1 MLLSRQLQS
10 GKYAMTTSIEKQRIP
25 YLPQSENY
33 WSISYLM
40 PRTTNQSICRAGLWN
55 EEFGLRSDDLSLKE
69 TRQSL
74 RKTTLILCSH
84 TTLYINDKSNLRHV
98 GVLPYAT
105 HINVRWMLDQRKCNQ
120 SWKHQMNYE
129 LQTSVLPFKETFLR
143 SKILTNISCWKS
155 SPKLTPTMQIY
166 VFVQLNGS

>member
-1 MLLSRQLQS
+1 
-10 GKYAMTTSIEKQRIP
+10 MTTSIEKQRIP